1 MRRTSIRTH
10 MLLLVLAVSIPLV
23 VIVGFAIYDD
33 MQKNVAHTKASL
45 RILANTMVHN
55 SGSKIADARYVLER
69 LASRPLVV
77 RLDPAN
83 CDPILQNL
91 TLLNPSY
98 ANAGYTN
105 LQGQV
110 VCTAVPLPGGKPVN
124 HARTEW
130 FQSVLQKKNFN
141 IGRPFLG
148 PMSGKWVSVL
158 SVPIWNARHEMV
170 GVANTPLDLNT
181 FDPNIPSELL
191 PNGSRYGF
199 FSVDGVMV
207 WRNVDP
213 QNSIGTQPD
222 TEAARLIVYG
232 SEREFE
238 AVASDDVTRFITT
251 VPMPDFGM
259 VAWVGI
265 PSTVLY
271 AEAMHQVMIASIIL
285 LVMIIFIYLI
295 AIVIARKIT
304 VPVAML
310 ESSSRA
316 VRGGDFSVRAT
327 ICGPSEIAAVAEEFN
342 ATLNTHQRNVE
353 QLQIA
358 ATAFE
363 SHESM
368 IITDANTVILQVN
381 KAFTESTG
389 YTAEEAVGKTPS
401 LLKSGRHNKDFYQ
414 EMWSTLIQTGTWRG
428 EVWDKRKNGEIF
440 PKFLIITAVK
450 NLNGVI
456 THYIGQHI
464 DITERKAAEE
474 KIHNLAF
481 YDPLT
486 QLPNRRLLMD
496 RLQHALAA
504 CGRSGRLGALLFID
518 LDNFKTLND
527 TLGHETGDLLLKQV
541 AQRLTTCVRGG
552 DTVSRLGGDEFV
564 LILEN
569 LDDHSIE
576 AATLAENISDKI
588 KNTFNQVFKL
598 GEHEYKCTSS
608 IGVTLFEGY
617 QYPIEELM
625 KQADIAMYQAKK
637 AGRNAVCF
645 YDQKMQDTILARVLL
660 EGELNKAFDQEQFVL
675 HYQVQVDRT
684 SRPVGAEA
692 LVRWLHPVRGL
703 IYPDEFIALAEESGL
718 ILPMGHF
725 VMANAC
731 QQLANWATQPEMMHL
746 TISINVS
753 AKQFH
758 LPIFV
763 EEVLALVEYFGI
775 DPAKLKLE
783 ITESMLLDNV
793 DKTIVKMNE
802 LKSYGINF
810 SIDDFGTGYSS
821 LQYLKRLPLDQVKID
836 QSFVRD
842 IATSRNDKVIVK
854 TIIAMAQSMSM
865 EVIAEG
871 VETEEQRLI
880 LMEDG
885 CTSFQGYLFG
895 RPVPIEQFEVI
906 LKQDYQL

>member
-1 MRRTSIRTH
+1 

-23 VIVGFAIYDD
+23 IIVGFAIFVD
-33 MQKNVAHTKASL
+33 MQKNIAHTKASL
-45 RILANTMVHN
+45 RILANTMVRN
-55 SGSKIADARYVLER
+55 SGSKISDARYVLER

-77 RLDPAN
+77 RLDPNN
-83 CDPILQNL
+83 CDPVLQNL
-91 TLLNPSY
+91 KLLNPGY

-105 LQGQV
+105 LEGQV
-110 VCTAVPLPGGKPVN
+110 VCTAVPRPGGKPVN

-130 FQSVLQKKNFN
+130 FQAVLQKKSFN

-148 PMSGKWVSVL
+148 PLTGKWVSVL
-158 SVPIWNARHEMV
+158 SVPIWNVRREMV
-170 GVANTPLDLNT
+170 GVANTPLELST
-181 FDPNIPSELL
+181 FDPNIPAQLL

-213 QNSIGTQPD
+213 QHSIGTQPD
-222 TEAARLIVYG
+222 TEAARQIVYG

-251 VPMPDFGM
+251 VPMPDLGM

-265 PSTVLY
+265 PTTALY
-271 AEAMHQVMIASIIL
+271 AEARQQVLTASIIL

-295 AIVIARKIT
+295 AIVIARRIT

-310 ESSSRA
+310 ESASRE
-316 VRGGDFSVRAT
+316 VRGGNFSVRVAV
-327 ICGPSEIAAVAEEFN
+327 CGPSEIAAVAEEFN
-342 ATLNTHQRNVE
+342 ATLNTQQHNVE

-381 KAFTESTG
+381 KTFTESTG
-389 YTAEEAVGKTPS
+389 YTAEEAVGKTPR
-401 LLKSGRHNKDFYQ
+401 LLKSGRHSKEFYQ
-414 EMWSTLIQTGTWRG
+414 AMWSTLLQTGTWRG

-440 PKFLIITAVK
+440 PKLLIITAVK
-450 NLNGVI
+450 NSNGFI
-456 THYIGQHI
+456 THYVGQHI

-504 CGRSGRLGALLFID
+504 SARSGRMGALLFID

-541 AQRLTTCVRGG
+541 AHRLAICVRGG

-569 LDDHSIE
+569 MNDQSID
-576 AATLAENISDKI
+576 AASHAENISDKI
-588 KNTFNQVFKL
+588 KNSLNQIFKL

-617 QYPIEELM
+617 KYPIEELM

-645 YDQKMQDTILARVLL
+645 YDQKMQDTILARVLM
-660 EGELNKAFDQEQFVL
+660 EGELHKAFDQEQFVL

-684 SRPVGAEA
+684 SRPVGVEA

-703 IYPDEFIALAEESGL
+703 IYPDEFISLAEECGL

-725 VMANAC
+725 VMVKAC
-731 QQLANWATQPEMMHL
+731 RQLASWATQAEMMHL
-746 TISINVS
+746 TMSINVS

-793 DKTIVKMNE
+793 DKTIIKINE
-802 LKSYGINF
+802 LKSCGINF

-836 QSFVRD
+836 QSFVRE
-842 IATSRNDKVIVK
+842 ITTNRNDKVIVK
-854 TIIAMAQSMSM
+854 TIIAMAQNMSM

-880 LMEDG
+880 LVEDG
-885 CTSFQGYLFG
+885 CTLFQGYLFG
-895 RPVPIEQFEVI
+895 RPMPIEQLEAL
-906 LKQDYQL
+906 LKQEYRNSY

>member
-1 MRRTSIRTH
+1 MRRTSIRTY

-23 VIVGFAIYDD
+23 IIVGLSIYAD
-33 MQKNVAHTKASL
+33 MQKNIAHTKASL
-45 RILANTMVHN
+45 RILANTMVRN

-69 LASRPLVV
+69 LASRHLVV
-77 RLDPAN
+77 RLDPSS
-83 CDPILQNL
+83 CDPVLQNL
-91 TLLNPSY
+91 TLLNPGY

-105 LQGQV
+105 LQGEV
-110 VCTAVPLPGGKPVN
+110 VCTAVPRPGGKPVN
-124 HARTEW
+124 HAGTEW
-130 FQSVLQKKNFN
+130 FQAVLQKKSFN

-148 PMSGKWVSVL
+148 PLTGKWVTVL

-170 GVANTPLDLNT
+170 GVANMPLDLNT
-181 FDPNIPSELL
+181 FDPNIPSQLL

-222 TEAARLIVYG
+222 TEAARQISHG
-232 SEREFE
+232 NEREFE

-251 VPMPDFGM
+251 VPMPEFGM

-265 PSTVLY
+265 PSSALY
-271 AEAMHQVMIASIIL
+271 AEAGQQVLTASIIL
-285 LVMIIFIYLI
+285 IVMIVLIYLI
-295 AIVIARKIT
+295 AIVIARRIT

-310 ESSSRA
+310 ESASRA
-316 VRGGDFSVRAT
+316 VRGGDFNVRVV

-342 ATLNTHQRNVE
+342 ATLNTQQRNVE

-381 KAFTESTG
+381 KAFTESSG

-401 LLKSGRHNKDFYQ
+401 LLKSGKHNRDFYQ
-414 EMWSTLIQTGTWRG
+414 AMWTTLLQTGTWRG

-440 PKFLIITAVK
+440 PKLLIITAVK
-450 NLNGVI
+450 NLSGAI

-504 CGRSGRLGALLFID
+504 SARSGHIGALLFID

-527 TLGHETGDLLLKQV
+527 TLGHEIGDELLKLV
-541 AQRLTTCVRGG
+541 AHRLTTCVRGG

-569 LDDHSIE
+569 LEDQSSD
-576 AATLAENISDKI
+576 AAAQAKNIGEKI
-588 KNTFNQVFKL
+588 KNTLNQVCIL
-598 GEHEYKCTSS
+598 GVHEYKCTSS
-608 IGVTLFEGY
+608 IGVTLFEGFNL
-617 QYPIEELM
+617 PIEELM

-637 AGRNAVCF
+637 AGRDAVCF
-645 YDQKMQDTILARVLL
+645 YDQEMQDIILARVLL
-660 EGELNKAFDQEQFVL
+660 EGELHKAFDQEKFLL
-675 HYQVQVDRT
+675 HYQVQVDRA
-684 SRPVGAEA
+684 SRPIGAEA
-692 LVRWLHPVRGL
+692 LLRWLHPTRGL
-703 IYPDEFIALAEESGL
+703 IYPNDFVALAEECGL
-718 ILPMGHF
+718 ILPLGHL
-725 VMANAC
+725 VLATAC
-731 QQLANWATQPEMMHL
+731 QQLASWSTQPEMMHL
-746 TISINVS
+746 TMSINVS

-783 ITESMLLDNV
+783 ITESMLLDNL
-793 DKTIVKMNE
+793 DKIIVKMNQ

-821 LQYLKRLPLDQVKID
+821 LQYLKRLPLDQIKID

-871 VETEEQRLI
+871 VETEEQRL
-880 LMEDG
+880 LLVENG
-885 CTSFQGYLFG
+885 CTNFQGYLFG
-895 RPVPIEQFEVI
+895 RPVPIEQFEAI

>member
-1 MRRTSIRTH
+1 
-10 MLLLVLAVSIPLV
+10 MLLLVLAVSVPLV
-23 VIVGFAIYDD
+23 VIVGFAIYVD
-33 MQKNVAHTKASL
+33 MQKNIAHTKASL
-45 RILANTMVHN
+45 RILANTMVRN
-55 SGSKIADARYVLER
+55 SGSKITDARYVLER
-69 LASRPLVV
+69 LASRPMVV
-77 RLDPAN
+77 RLDPDN

-91 TLLNPSY
+91 TLLNPGY

-110 VCTAVPLPGGKPVN
+110 ICTAVPRPGGKPVN
-124 HARTEW
+124 HGRTEW
-130 FQSVLQKKNFN
+130 FLAVLQKKSFN

-148 PMSGKWVSVL
+148 PLTGKWVSVL

-181 FDPNIPSELL
+181 FDPNIPSQLL

-222 TEAARLIVYG
+222 TEAARQIVHG
-232 SEREFE
+232 SDREFV
-238 AVASDDVTRFITT
+238 AVASDDVTRFIIT

-265 PSTVLY
+265 PANALY
-271 AEAMHQVMIASIIL
+271 AESRQQVVTASIIL

-295 AIVIARKIT
+295 AIVIARRIT
-304 VPVAML
+304 VPVAKL
-310 ESSSRA
+310 ERASRA
-316 VRGGDFSVRAT
+316 VRGGDFSVRVA
-327 ICGPSEIAAVAEEFN
+327 ISGPSEIAAVAEEFN
-342 ATLNTHQRNVE
+342 ATLNTQQRNVE
-353 QLQIA
+353 QLRIA

-389 YTAEEAVGKTPS
+389 YSAEEAVGKTPR
-401 LLKSGRHNKDFYQ
+401 LLKSGRHNKNFYQ
-414 EMWSTLIQTGTWRG
+414 EMWSTLLQTGTWRG

-440 PKFLIITAVK
+440 PKLLIITAVK
-450 NLNGVI
+450 NLSGVI
-456 THYIGQHI
+456 THYIGHHI
-464 DITERKAAEE
+464 DIAERKAAEE

-504 CGRSGRLGALLFID
+504 SARSGHMGALLFID

-541 AQRLTTCVRGG
+541 AQRLATCVRGG

-569 LDDHSIE
+569 MDDHSMD
-576 AATLAENISDKI
+576 AASHAENVSDKI
-588 KNTFNQVFKL
+588 KNTLNQIFKL

-617 QYPIEELM
+617 KYPIEELM

-660 EGELNKAFDQEQFVL
+660 EGELQKAFDQEQFVL
-675 HYQVQVDRT
+675 HYQVQVDRS
-684 SRPVGAEA
+684 SRSVGVEA
-692 LVRWLHPVRGL
+692 LVRWQHPARGL
-703 IYPDEFIALAEESGL
+703 IYPEEFIPLAEECGL

-725 VMANAC
+725 VLANAC
-731 QQLANWATQPEMMHL
+731 QQLANWSTQPEMMHL
-746 TISINVS
+746 TMSINVS

-842 IATSRNDKVIVK
+842 IATNRNDKVIVK
-854 TIIAMAQSMSM
+854 TIIAMAQNMSM

-871 VETEEQRLI
+871 VETEEQRL
-880 LMEDG
+880 LLVEDG
-885 CTSFQGYLFG
+885 CTLFQGYLFG
-895 RPVPIEQFEVI
+895 RPVPIEQLEAL
-906 LKQDYQL
+906 LKQEYRN

>member
-1 MRRTSIRTH
+1 MRRTSIRTY

-23 VIVGFAIYDD
+23 IIVGFAIYAD

-569 LDDHSIE
+569 LGDHSIE

-588 KNTFNQVFKL
+588 KNTLNQVFKL

-895 RPVPIEQFEVI
+895 RPVPIEQFEAM

>member
-1 MRRTSIRTH
+1 
-10 MLLLVLAVSIPLV
+10 MLLLVLAVSVPLV
-23 VIVGFAIYDD
+23 IIVGFAIYAD
-33 MQKNVAHTKASL
+33 MQKNIAHTKESL
-45 RILANTMVHN
+45 RILANTMVRN

-69 LASRPLVV
+69 LANRPLVV
-77 RLDPAN
+77 RLDRNN

-91 TLLNPSY
+91 TFLNPGY
-98 ANAGYTN
+98 ENAAYSN

-110 VCTAVPLPGGKPVN
+110 VCTTVPRPAGLTDNNAG
-124 HARTEW
+124 TEW
-130 FQSVLQKKNFN
+130 FQAILQKKSFN
-141 IGRPFLG
+141 IGRPFTG
-148 PMSGKWVSVL
+148 PLTGKWVSVF
-158 SVPIWNARHEMV
+158 SVPIWNARHEMI
-170 GVANTPLDLNT
+170 GVVDSSLDLST
-181 FDPNIPSELL
+181 FDPNIPSQRL
-191 PNGSRYGF
+191 PKGSRYGF
-199 FSVDGVMV
+199 FSVDGIMV

-213 QNSIGTQPD
+213 QNLIGTRPD
-222 TEAARLIVYG
+222 TEAARQIVHG
-232 SEREFE
+232 NEREFE
-238 AVASDDVTRFITT
+238 AVTADDITRFIIT
-251 VPMPDFGM
+251 VPMPEFGLI
-259 VAWVGI
+259 AWIGI
-265 PSTVLY
+265 PTHALY
-271 AEAMHQVMIASIIL
+271 AEARQQVLIASVTLLIL
-285 LVMIIFIYLI
+285 IVFIYLI
-295 AIVIARKIT
+295 AIVIARKIS
-304 VPVAML
+304 VPLAIL
-310 ESSSRA
+310 ESASRA

-342 ATLNTHQRNVE
+342 ATLNTQQRNVE

-389 YTAEEAVGKTPS
+389 YTAEEAVGKTPR

-414 EMWSTLIQTGTWRG
+414 AMWTTLLQTGTWRG

-440 PKFLIITAVK
+440 PKLLIITAVK
-450 NLNGVI
+450 NSNDVI
-456 THYIGQHI
+456 THYIGEHI
-464 DITERKAAEE
+464 DISERKAAEE

-496 RLQHALAA
+496 RLQHAMATSA
-504 CGRSGRLGALLFID
+504 RSGRIGALLFID

-541 AQRLTTCVRGG
+541 ALRLVTCVRGG

-569 LDDHSIE
+569 LDDHPIE
-576 AATLAENISDKI
+576 AATLAENISEKI
-588 KNTFNQVFKL
+588 KNTLSQVFKL

-608 IGVTLFEGY
+608 IGVTLFEGDKF
-617 QYPIEELM
+617 PIEELM

-645 YDQKMQDTILARVLL
+645 YDQKMQDSILARVLL
-660 EGELNKAFDQEQFVL
+660 EGELHKAFDDEQFML
-675 HYQVQVDRT
+675 HYQVQVDRS
-684 SRPVGAEA
+684 SRPLGVEA

-703 IYPDEFIALAEESGL
+703 IYPDEFITLAEECGL

-725 VMANAC
+725 VLASAC
-731 QQLANWATQPEMMHL
+731 QQLANWSTQADMMHL
-746 TISINVS
+746 TMSINVS

-763 EEVLALVEYFGI
+763 EEVLALVEYYGI

-783 ITESMLLDNV
+783 ITESMLLDDV
-793 DKTIVKMNE
+793 DNTIVKMHE

-842 IATSRNDKVIVK
+842 IATNRNDKVIVK
-854 TIIAMAQSMSM
+854 TIISMAQNMNM

-871 VETEEQRLI
+871 VETEEQRL
-880 LMEDG
+880 LLVEDG
-885 CTSFQGYLFG
+885 CTLFQGYLFG
-895 RPVPIEQFEVI
+895 RPLPIDQFEA
-906 LKQDYQL
+906 LLRQEYRNY